1 VGLRGKGV
9 RFIDPAFE
17 RELLLGHLRN
27 RQAQVAHLR
36 KSHPGCRRGFFVR
49 QRQVSLE
56 RCRERLKALSA
67 IQRYFITELFLDLGS
82 TNAEEPAVE
91 IFKW

>member
-9 RFIDPAFE
+9 RFIHPAFE

-36 KSHPGCRRGFFVR
+36 EGHPSCRRGFLVR
-49 QRQVSLE
+49 QRQVGLE
-56 RCRERLKALSA
+56 RRREGLKALTT
-67 IQRYFITELFLDLGS
+67 IQRYFITELFL
-82 TNAEEPAVE
+82 V
-91 IFKW
+91 